1 MKLLPLEVWECTACG
16 LVTLRMMPISFT
28 NSSRLANSVVQ
39 CSGCSTILAWRKMI
53 IFYNTPVKVLWSLAA
68 FSMAAAGAIGAMS
81 TSDRP
86 WIGWLAAAFFAIC
99 GFFAL
104 RAPTVATIRKQ
115 YGESQELIER

>member
-1 MKLLPLEVWECTACG
+1 
-16 LVTLRMMPISFT
+16 
-28 NSSRLANSVVQ
+28 
-39 CSGCSTILAWRKMI
+39 
-53 IFYNTPVKVLWSLAA
+53 
-68 FSMAAAGAIGAMS
+68 MS

-99 GFFAL
+99 GLFAL